1 MSSGPTGERIGPEAL
16 TFDDVLLVPGKAS
29 VHPRDIDISTRFSR
43 NIPLNVP
50 ILSAAMDTVTESELA
65 IALAREGGIGVIH
78 KNLSIDEQAAQVD
91 RVKRSESGMIV
102 DPITLGPDAP
112 LSKALDLMARFSIS
126 GVPIT
131 TDGRL
136 VGILT
141 NRDHRFETDFERPIR
156 EVMTPHERLVT
167 APIGTTLEQAREI
180 LHRHRI
186 EKLPVVD
193 PQGNLRGLITVKD
206 IQKRKQY
213 PDSCKDHLGRLR
225 VAAAIGS
232 GGDFLERLDALIEAE
247 VDAIVVDSAHGHST
261 AVIAAAEKVRALLKD
276 KDLVVGNV
284 ATFEGARD
292 LVALGADAVKVGMGP
307 GSICTTRVVSGAG
320 MPQITAVLEAVR
332 ACAPHGVP
340 VIADGGIKYSGDV
353 VKAIAA
359 GAHSVM
365 IGSMFAGVAE
375 SPGEQLL
382 LEGRAYKV
390 YRGMGSLGAMS
401 VGSGDRYFQEGV
413 KEKRKMVAEG
423 VEGRVPFKGPLAD
436 SVYQLVGGL
445 RAGMGYC
452 GVANIDELRTRA
464 KFVRVT
470 SAGLRES
477 HPHDI
482 TITKEAPNYELH

>member
-1 MSSGPTGERIGPEAL
+1 MTDARIGPEAL
-16 TFDDVLLVPGKAS
+16 TFDDVLLVPGKAT
-29 VHPRDIDISTRFSR
+29 VHPREVDTRTKLSK
-43 NIPLNVP
+43 NITLNAP
-50 ILSAAMDTVTESELA
+50 IVSAAMDTVTEYELA

-78 KNLSIDEQAAQVD
+78 KNLSIENQAAMVD

-102 DPITLGPDAP
+102 DPITLEPEAP
-112 LSKALDLMARFSIS
+112 LSKAMDLMGRFSIS

-131 TDGRL
+131 RGGKL

-141 NRDHRFETDFERPIR
+141 NRDLRFETNFERPIQD
-156 EVMTPHERLVT
+156 VMTGEKRLIT
-167 APIGTTLEQAREI
+167 APVGTTLEEAREI

-193 PQGNLRGLITVKD
+193 SAGNLRGLITVKD

-213 PDSCKDHLGRLR
+213 PSSCKDHLGRLR
-225 VAAAIGS
+225 VAAAIGT
-232 GGDFLERLDALIEAE
+232 GGDFLERLSELVKAE

-261 AVIAAAEKVRALLKD
+261 SVIEAAEKVRSLLKD
-276 KDLVVGNV
+276 RDMIVGNV

-292 LVALGADAVKVGMGP
+292 LASLGADAVKVGMGP
-307 GSICTTRVVSGAG
+307 GSICTTRVVAGAG

-332 ACAPHGVP
+332 ACGPLGVP

-353 VKAIAA
+353 VKALAA

-413 KEKRKMVAEG
+413 KEMRKMVAEG
-423 VEGRVPFKGPLAD
+423 IEGRVPFKGPLAD
-436 SVYQLVGGL
+436 SVYQLMGGL

-452 GVANIDELRTRA
+452 GVANVDELRTKA

-482 TITKEAPNYELH
+482 TITKEAPNYEPH

>member
-16 TFDDVLLVPGKAS
+16 TFDDVLLVPGKATM
-29 VHPRDIDISTRFSR
+29 HPREVDITTRFTR

-102 DPITLGPDAP
+102 DPITLEPDAP

-131 TDGRL
+131 TNGKL

-141 NRDHRFETDFERPIR
+141 NRDHRFETNFERPIR

-167 APIGTTLEQAREI
+167 APVGTTLEEAREI

-193 PQGNLRGLITVKD
+193 PNGTLRGLITVKD

-232 GGDFLERLDALIEAE
+232 GGDFLERLAALVEAE

-261 AVIAAAEKVRALLKD
+261 GVIAAAEKVRALLKD

-284 ATFEGARD
+284 ATYEGAKD
-292 LVALGADAVKVGMGP
+292 LVALGADAIKVGMGP

-452 GVANIDELRTRA
+452 GVADIDELRTKA

>member
-1 MSSGPTGERIGPEAL
+1 MTERIGPEAL
-16 TFDDVLLVPGKAS
+16 TFDDVLLVPGKAQ
-29 VHPRDIDISTRFSR
+29 VHPREVEIRTLFSR
-43 NIPLNVP
+43 HIPLNAP
-50 ILSAAMDTVTESELA
+50 LISAAMDTVTEAELA
-65 IALAREGGIGVIH
+65 IAIAREGGIGVIH
-78 KNLSIDEQAAQVD
+78 KNLSISDQAAQVD

-102 DPITLGPDAP
+102 DPITLEADVP
-112 LSKALDLMARFSIS
+112 LAKALELMAHFSIS

-131 TDGRL
+131 RGGKL

-141 NRDHRFETDFERPIR
+141 NRDLRFETNFARPIR
-156 EVMTPHERLVT
+156 EVMTPESRLVT
-167 APIGTTLEQAREI
+167 TPIGTTLDEAREI

-193 PQGNLRGLITVKD
+193 PAGNLKGLITVKD

-213 PDSCKDHLGRLR
+213 PESCKDHLGRLR
-225 VAAAIGS
+225 VAAAVGT
-232 GGDFLERLDALIEAE
+232 GGDFLERVAELVNSE

-261 AVIAAAEKVRALLKD
+261 GVIEAAKKVRALLPD
-276 KDLVVGNV
+276 RDLIVGNV
-284 ATFEGARD
+284 ATYEGAAE
-292 LVALGADAVKVGMGP
+292 LAALGADAVKVGMGP
-307 GSICTTRVVSGAG
+307 GSTCTTRVVSGAG

-332 ACAPHGVP
+332 ACGPLGVP

-353 VKAIAA
+353 VKALAA

-365 IGSMFAGVAE
+365 IGSMFAGTAE
-375 SPGEQLL
+375 SPGEQIL

-401 VGSGDRYFQEGV
+401 RGSGDRYFQEGV
-413 KEKRKMVAEG
+413 REMRKMVAEG
-423 VEGRVPFKGPLAD
+423 IEGRVPFKGPLAD
-436 SVYQLVGGL
+436 SIYQLVGGL

-452 GVANIDELRTRA
+452 GVATVDELRVKAR
-464 KFVRVT
+464 FVRVT

-482 TITKEAPNYELH
+482 TITKEAPNYEIH

>member
-1 MSSGPTGERIGPEAL
+1 MTEPRIGAEAL
-16 TFDDVLLVPGKAS
+16 TFDDVLLVPGKAT
-29 VHPRDIDISTRFSR
+29 VHPRDVDTRSR
-43 NIPLNVP
+43 LSKNIVLNAP
-50 ILSAAMDTVTESELA
+50 IVSAAMDTVTEFELA
-65 IALAREGGIGVIH
+65 IAMAREGGIGVIH
-78 KNLSIDEQAAQVD
+78 KNLSIADQAAMVD

-102 DPITLGPDAP
+102 DPITLEPEAP
-112 LSKALDLMARFSIS
+112 LSKAMDLMGRFSIS
-126 GVPIT
+126 GVPIAKG
-131 TDGRL
+131 GRL

-141 NRDHRFETDFERPIR
+141 NRDLRFETNFERPIH
-156 EVMTPHERLVT
+156 EVMTGENRLIT
-167 APIGTTLEQAREI
+167 APVGTTLEEAKEI

-193 PQGNLRGLITVKD
+193 TAGNLRGLITVKD

-213 PDSCKDHLGRLR
+213 PNSCKDHLGRLR
-225 VAAAIGS
+225 VAAAIGT
-232 GGDFLERLDALIEAE
+232 GGDFLERLAELVKAE

-261 AVIAAAEKVRALLKD
+261 SVIAAAEKVRSLLND
-276 KDLVVGNV
+276 RDLIVGNV
-284 ATFEGARD
+284 ATYEGAAD
-292 LVALGADAVKVGMGP
+292 LAALGADAVKVGMGP

-332 ACAPHGVP
+332 ACAPLGVP
-340 VIADGGIKYSGDV
+340 VIADGGIKYSGDI
-353 VKAIAA
+353 VKALGA

-413 KEKRKMVAEG
+413 KELRKMVAEG
-423 VEGRVPFKGPLAD
+423 IEGRVPFKGPLAD
-436 SVYQLVGGL
+436 SIYQLMGGL

-452 GVANIDELRTRA
+452 GVATIDELRTQA

-482 TITKEAPNYELH
+482 TITKEAPNYEPH